1 MQTPLSNPPLPSTN
15 LRRVAILF
23 SGGPAPGANAVI
35 ASAASCFSKAGIEVL
50 GIRNGYSHLM
60 DYDSTGELKEGVAY
74 RILRHQD
81 LEGVRTSNGIM
92 IGTARANPGKK
103 LREPKDL
110 DDPELTAP
118 LATVYEAL
126 RSLDVDALVSIGG
139 DDTLT
144 TAAKFKLYQDRLSP
158 DMKRIRVVHL
168 PKTIDNDYAGI
179 DFTFGYFSA
188 VEMLATQ
195 VRNLLADA
203 ESARAYFIAQ
213 VMGRKAGWL
222 SYGAAIAG
230 EATLV
235 IGLED
240 IAKQWWSTE
249 TVIDPKTGKPVID
262 QATGQ
267 PKQRDVF
274 QVSAI
279 VDHIVDTMEAR
290 QREGKPYGVIVMAEG
305 IGEYLPLDVIL
316 GCVSEE
322 EYRGFDLDEFG
333 HFPVSQL
340 KFSSRIGR
348 MAAKEY
354 KDRTGKKAKV
364 NGVQFGYEV
373 RCHRPTAF
381 DVALGSQLGVGAYR
395 ALAEEGKNGV
405 MVSVTGQLQLVY
417 EPFESLINFQ
427 KLRATDR
434 PIDPQGDFHLLAR
447 YLEPRVDGKP

>member
-1 MQTPLSNPPLPSTN
+1 MKTPLSSPPKPSTD

-50 GIRNGYSHLM
+50 GIRNGYSQLM
-60 DYDSTGELKEGVAY
+60 EYAPDNRLKEGIAY
-74 RILRHQD
+74 KILRYQD
-81 LEGVRTSNGIM
+81 LEGLRTGNGIM
-92 IGTARANPGKK
+92 IGTARANPGKQ

-110 DDPELTAP
+110 DDPKRTAA

-144 TAAKFKLYQDRLSP
+144 TAAKFKLFQDRMP
-158 DMKRIRVVHL
+158 ADKKRIRVVHL

-188 VEMLATQ
+188 VDMLATQ

-240 IAKQWWSTE
+240 IAPQWWRKE
-249 TVIDPKTGKPVID
+249 TTIDPKTGKEVID
-262 QATGQ
+262 EKTGK
-267 PKQRDVF
+267 PLERDIF
-274 QVSAI
+274 AVSAI
-279 VDHIVDTMEAR
+279 VDRIVDTMEVR
-290 QREGKPYGVIVMAEG
+290 QKEGKPYGVIVMAEG
-305 IGEYLPLDVIL
+305 IGEYLPLDVIR
-316 GCVSEE
+316 GCVSDE
-322 EYRGFDLDEFG
+322 EYRALDLDEFG

-348 MAAKEY
+348 MAAQEY
-354 KDRTGKKAKV
+354 CRRTGKKAKV

-373 RCHRPTAF
+373 RCHRPIAF

-395 ALAEEGKNGV
+395 ALAEEGKNCV
-405 MVSVTGQLQLVY
+405 MVSVTGQLTLVY
-417 EPFESLINFQ
+417 EPFEALINFQ

-434 PIDPQGDFHLLAR
+434 PIDPEGDFHLLAR
-447 YLEPRVDGKP
+447 YLEPRVDGKE